1 MAYIKGENR
10 HQTTLF
16 PDCIDYYVG
25 EDSPVRLFDAFVDSL
40 DMVALGFQRSVP
52 NEDGRPPYD
61 PRDLLRLY
69 LYGYFYSV
77 RSSRRLARECK
88 VNIEVMWLLCKLTPD
103 FRTIADFRKDN
114 VKSIT
119 KVFKEFNRFCNGLSL
134 FSKSFISIDG
144 SKFKAVNAKDN
155 NFTLNK
161 LDDRIRRL
169 DEHIAL
175 YMEELD
181 ACDESDN
188 RKLSREELQHKLEVC
203 QDRKAKYEGYR
214 QHLEESGEKQI
225 STTDPDS
232 RLMKQNEGFGVCYNV
247 QTAVDAESH
256 MIAGFKVT
264 NCPTDH
270 GQITGLASEVKA
282 DYGVDILEA
291 TADKGYECPE
301 DIANA
306 LAAGVVPSVIRRDGG
321 DTTEVVYEY
330 SEAEITEEMRNS
342 TSPEDIKRCL
352 ESGVIP
358 EVYKDVLSDAT
369 IAEQKVYEA
378 SEESSAVLKM
388 SDQEM
393 QDKAH
398 EGYFVRDPQRN
409 FVYCPECCILRPK
422 SIKRNGEIRYCNKLA
437 CKKCQNKC
445 TTAEWKEAD
454 FNKDTLIRPAKRTAK
469 ASGDN
474 KSSGYGNRR
483 KAKVRKVAKFTLHL
497 DQKKMEQRKCL
508 SEHPFGTVKRAL
520 NSGYYLLKT
529 LAKTEAETALAFLA
543 YNMRRAITM
552 CGVDVLVAKLA

>member
-1 MAYIKGENR
+1 MSR
-10 HQTTLF
+10 
-16 PDCIDYYVG
+16 
-25 EDSPVRLFDAFVDSL
+25 
-40 DMVALGFQRSVP
+40 
-52 NEDGRPPYD
+52 
-61 PRDLLRLY
+61 
-69 LYGYFYSV
+69 GY
-77 RSSRRLARECK
+77 
-88 VNIEVMWLLCKLTPD
+88 
-103 FRTIADFRKDN
+103 
-114 VKSIT
+114 
-119 KVFKEFNRFCNGLSL
+119 
-134 FSKSFISIDG
+134 
-144 SKFKAVNAKDN
+144 
-155 NFTLNK
+155 
-161 LDDRIRRL
+161 
-169 DEHIAL
+169 
-175 YMEELD
+175 
-181 ACDESDN
+181 
-188 RKLSREELQHKLEVC
+188 
-203 QDRKAKYEGYR
+203 
-214 QHLEESGEKQI
+214 
-225 STTDPDS
+225 
-232 RLMKQNEGFGVCYNV
+232 
-247 QTAVDAESH
+247 
-256 MIAGFKVT
+256 
-264 NCPTDH
+264 
-270 GQITGLASEVKA
+270 
-282 DYGVDILEA
+282 
-291 TADKGYECPE
+291 
-301 DIANA
+301 IANA

-422 SIKRNGEIRYCNKLA
+422 SVKRNGEIRYCNKLA

-454 FNKDTLIRPAKRTAK
+454 FNKDTLIRPAQRIAK
-469 ASGDN
+469 DKDSGGN

-483 KAKVRKVAKFTLHL
+483 KATVRKVVKFTLHI

-520 NSGYYLLKT
+520 NSGYYYLLKT
-529 LAKTEAETALAFLA
+529 LVKTEAETALAFLA